1 MCGRRNNSCRTA
13 GFSWQREWGEIR
25 KITRK
30 KVQRGGSKQE
40 KGREPG
46 LKGKGSKK
54 IGLTVRSPPP
64 SHLRDEIGHS

>member
-13 GFSWQREWGEIR
+13 GFPWRREGGGIR

-30 KVQRGGSKQE
+30 KVQRGGSQQE

-64 SHLRDEIGHS
+64 SHLRDEIRHS